1 MFQLW
6 KLVLFCGLLAG
17 TSASQSYAD
26 KNAVNKLKSALEE
39 GLVTDDTMFECKSA
53 RGMISGT

>member
-6 KLVLFCGLLAG
+6 KLVLFCGLLPG
-17 TSASQSYAD
+17 TSVSQSDAD
-26 KNAVNKLKSALEE
+26 KNAVNKLKSLLEK
-39 GLVTDDTMFECKSA
+39 GLVADDSIFECKSA